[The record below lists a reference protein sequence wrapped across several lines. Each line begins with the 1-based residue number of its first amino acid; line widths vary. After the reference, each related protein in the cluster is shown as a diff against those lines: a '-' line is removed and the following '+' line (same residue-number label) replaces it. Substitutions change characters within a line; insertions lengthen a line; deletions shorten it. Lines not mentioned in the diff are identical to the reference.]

1 MKKSTSTF
9 LILSLLNLLGC
20 YSMKEI
26 SRNELIQKY
35 EEGDIRVITTNNKTY
50 EFNKTSYVILPDSI
64 SGTGVIRT
72 GYKDRLKS
80 EFKGSIAFEDVNSIE
95 MDHFDFVV
103 SSIIFISIVG
113 IMIYLSSANNPL
125 SIDL

>member
-1 MKKSTSTF
+1 
-9 LILSLLNLLGC
+9 
-20 YSMKEI
+20 MKEI